1 MKKLLLLTGP
11 QGSGNHIF
19 SRIYSTHSAVKGWD
33 AILNNYWVPTD
44 EDVFAKYFVD
54 PSDLTEQM
62 FDGSDYFVTDISC
75 PFVFDSVITIP
86 KIQEFCEKV
95 TSFGVEVIVGVI
107 VRDEHIN
114 TEQQKRLRGGRTLD
128 IALGLYNNLSY
139 EINYLSLE
147 SLFLHK
153 QNYLK
158 WISRVIDFPLDYDN
172 PDVFKFLKES
182 PNKKYVKYVEQY
194 WLDETV
200 KHGLQTFDS
209 RNKRMSDG

>member
-33 AILNNYWVPTD
+33 AILDNYWVPTD
-44 EDVFAKYFVD
+44 EDNFAQYFVD
-54 PSDLTEQM
+54 PFKLTYQA
-62 FDGSDYFVTDISC
+62 FQDADCFVTHISC
-75 PFVFDSVITIP
+75 PFVFNGNTTIP
-86 KIQEFCEKV
+86 KIQEFCDKV
-95 TSFGVEVIVGVI
+95 TSLGVKVIIGIV

-114 TEQQKRLRGGRTLD
+114 TEQQKRLRKGRTLD
-128 IALGLYNNLSY
+128 IALDSYNGLSY
-139 EINYLSLE
+139 ELNYLSLE

-158 WISRVIDFPLDYDN
+158 WLAKVIDFPLDYN
-172 PDVFKFLKES
+172 HPNIFKFLEES
-182 PNKKYVKYVEQY
+182 PNKKYVKYVEKY

-200 KHGLQTFDS
+200 KRGLQPFGV
-209 RNKRMSDG
+209 RGN